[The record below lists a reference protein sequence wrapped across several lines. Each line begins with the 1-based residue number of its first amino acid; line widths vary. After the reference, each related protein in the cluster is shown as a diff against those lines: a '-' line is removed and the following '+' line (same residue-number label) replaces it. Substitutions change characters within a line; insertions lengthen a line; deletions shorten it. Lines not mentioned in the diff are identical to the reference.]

1 MKTINKL
8 LMVMPILLLAGLM

>member
-8 LMVMPILLLAGLM
+8 LMFMFPY